1 MPRSFLKILCH
12 LQPRRDVGVVVKAR
26 DHDFVARLEFAAD
39 GAGHRIG
46 QRGHVLTED
55 DFIGAAVQEVG
66 HGAARFGDHGVG
78 VAAGG
83 VGSARVGVVAAKI
96 VGYGVDHALRDLR
109 PARAVEKR
117 GRVAV
122 DSLRERRE
130 LGPDVGEVEG
140 RGESGFSGRHDDP

>member
-1 MPRSFLKILCH
+1 MPPILCH
-12 LQPRRDVGVVVKAR
+12 LQPRRHVGVVVEAR
-26 DHDFVARLEFAAD
+26 DYDLVAWLEFAAN

-66 HGAARFGDHGVG
+66 HGTARFGDHGVG

-96 VGYGVDHALRDLR
+96 VGDGVEHALRDLR
-109 PARAVEKR
+109 STRAVEKG
-117 GRVAV
+117 GRMAV
-122 DSLRERRE
+122 NSLGERRE

-140 RGESGFSGRHDDP
+140 RSESGFSGRHGDP